1 MKRYAEPRV
10 THNGPAK
17 HALPLNSKLSTLP
30 PTLNSQLST
39 MKHLSITSL
48 FACSLLVV
56 LLDIITPSTGCHKSK
71 PYTRP
76 TNIGIPIL
84 GLPPQTLEAESVGD
98 TWAVLPAEMSAA
110 AAAAP
115 QYIDQYGI
123 EYKESGTDSPY
134 QKVPATEMKEDNKYQ
149 VRVTGLKAAKNY
161 LYRAY
166 LVYNSKEYTGF
177 FKSFRTQE
185 SK

>member
-1 MKRYAEPRV
+1 
-10 THNGPAK
+10 
-17 HALPLNSKLSTLP
+17 
-30 PTLNSQLST
+30 